1 MAKPFLR
8 LAKGPQGNRL
18 MKRTH
23 PFNVLKYCP
32 RCGSANFEVKE
43 GPSLKCGQCGFHFY
57 INAAAAVAAL
67 IVNAEGKLM
76 LVTRG
81 VEPDYGKL
89 DLPGGFVDPEES
101 VEDALLRELEEEL
114 GILVQQ
120 YKYMDS
126 APNEYIFSEFS
137 VFTVDLAFKV
147 IPVSLDKLVPKDD
160 ILEYRFYSEEEIDY
174 DDIPAPSIKRF
185 VQQFFK
191 NERNQT

>member
-1 MAKPFLR
+1 
-8 LAKGPQGNRL
+8 
-18 MKRTH
+18 
-23 PFNVLKYCP
+23 
-32 RCGSANFEVKE
+32 
-43 GPSLKCGQCGFHFY
+43 
-57 INAAAAVAAL
+57 
-67 IVNAEGKLM
+67 
-76 LVTRG
+76 
-81 VEPDYGKL
+81 
-89 DLPGGFVDPEES
+89 
-101 VEDALLRELEEEL
+101 
-114 GILVQQ
+114 
-120 YKYMDS
+120 MDS